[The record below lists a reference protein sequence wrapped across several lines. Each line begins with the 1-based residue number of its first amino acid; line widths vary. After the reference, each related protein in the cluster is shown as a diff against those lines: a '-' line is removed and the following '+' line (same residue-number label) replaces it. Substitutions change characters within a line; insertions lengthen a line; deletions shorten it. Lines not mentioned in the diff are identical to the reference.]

1 MNREIKTVLAVFAM
15 CSVCAADETHVWTSG
30 STPSSLGSLTFTYES
45 GAVKTLVA
53 TPSDGGTVTLSGDA
67 ITFAA
72 DATVTMAASGTL
84 LFSND
89 VSGAGLTCSRTG
101 QQFTYSGA
109 ALPAYQDGNPGALMF
124 ENLSLYAVTPV
135 VSRFSGGLAGVAKPY
150 FIVREAGR
158 LEVQMQSQHLLS
170 NYNAGQTQSA
180 KLVLVQNGADI
191 YGSVVWTKTNGT
203 DYGDYR
209 GRKDFTDGGES
220 VAGTVDNLT
229 VALTAGM
236 DDAEIAFSG
245 ALSGSVAASGGV
257 RVSIDAGRAASGGVF
272 TNAVSASAGSAVV
285 LRNSCGVSVTSAI
298 SGSGDIVFENDA
310 VYAYKK
316 DGFFYTASDMDTAYH
331 TTSMVFKTN
340 ARLSCLTNV
349 KAVVGCYSKGVLP
362 IANNGYV
369 LVSSTS
375 TSQRWQIQGL
385 DKSIGE
391 NFMRCANLEL
401 TQMGDDI
408 WVKYAEARQG
418 NGTQGSPLTGTQQKV
433 TASINDS
440 VNSAAVYVY
449 DVKLEFSDPLDADA
463 TALSASNTMIG
474 GDYKARDGVI
484 LSIDGKAALPGAGT
498 VVTEKGATV
507 LLNFAMGEQATT
519 YGSNTCSFFIKKDGV
534 LRQSKRFSFGYMMS
548 FWNDGGKLIMDN
560 VVASGFDG
568 HLNHVWLQDGAAV
581 EAPNIYSGKLHAGYW
596 SVSGSLPSSLTVE
609 TLYLYGQNTATEDNP
624 LPRTFTVNVDDVT
637 ADSTADFT
645 FNGAIL
651 TPQNSAFTNVTVL
664 KSGSGTW
671 LMNGKLSHV
680 GPTLVS
686 GGFLKLGQR
695 GSMSASQN
703 ITLINGGG
711 IALAEGVS
719 NSVGKVTLSSSGIL
733 DVPRTS
739 TLVVDSFVNLASGA
753 LTVTNELDEAG
764 GQIRILNVPSRNE
777 LKRIAYGEFGVTVD
791 ANGWLIP
798 KRKRGFVMSVK

>member
-89 VSGAGLTCSRTG
+89 VSGARLTCSRTG

-124 ENLSLYAVTPV
+124 ENLSLDAVTPV
-135 VSRFSGGLAGVAKPY
+135 VSRFSGDLAGVAKPY
-150 FIVREAGR
+150 FMVREAGR

-209 GRKDFTDGGES
+209 GRKDFTDVGES

-385 DKSIGE
+385 DKSTGA
-391 NFMRCANLEL
+391 NFMRCANLDL
-401 TQMGDDI
+401 TQVGDDI
-408 WVKYAEARQG
+408 WIKYAEAWQG
-418 NGTQGSPLTGTQQKV
+418 NGTQGSPLTGSQQRV
-433 TASINDS
+433 TASTNDS
-440 VNSAAVYVY
+440 ANSAAVYVY

-596 SVSGSLPSSLTVE
+596 SVSGSLPSSMTVE